1 MSYAAAKAVRDQLER
16 DWRAASEALNALPG
30 ASTGPIG
37 LTPDHVRSTAAYQ
50 AAKAAYDQRFASLQA
65 FNRQFVKL
73 YRADILAERRARTNQ
88 TETEA

>member
-30 ASTGPIG
+30 ASTGPMG
-37 LTPDHVRSTAAYQ
+37 LTPDHVRATAAWQ
-50 AAKAAYDQRFASLQA
+50 AAKAAYELRLASLQA

-73 YRADILAERRARTNQ
+73 YRADIRAERRARTIQ
-88 TETEA
+88 AESKS